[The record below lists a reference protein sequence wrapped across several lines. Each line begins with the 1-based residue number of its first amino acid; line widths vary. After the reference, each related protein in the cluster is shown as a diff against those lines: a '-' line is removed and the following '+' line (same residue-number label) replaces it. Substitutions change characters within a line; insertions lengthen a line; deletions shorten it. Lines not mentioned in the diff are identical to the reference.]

1 MGITVTHDP
10 DASSHFLDLQMC
22 KESSAHQIQTDS
34 DSEMNKYGHKRG
46 VALRGSIAKLRI

>member
-10 DASSHFLDLQMC
+10 DASSHLLDLQMC